1 LLNRT
6 TRGVTLTEAGAQ
18 LVAQLRNAFD
28 DIDAAGFDAGIR
40 FGEHLA
46 QDKIAMRIGA
56 GLPSFR
62 DAMSLVDDPVRNT

>member
-1 LLNRT
+1 
-6 TRGVTLTEAGAQ
+6 
-18 LVAQLRNAFD
+18 VAQLRNAFD